1 MGSAPERPGDAL
13 AEVAELLTSPE
24 PPSRN
29 RHFARF
35 AGRRGG
41 RVFRLY
47 RLYRS
52 LAREAAA
59 LAARPGATAELVR
72 ERGGLWL
79 KLSDPSLAYS
89 RRSLVPPELAGF
101 FRARL
106 GQSA

>member
-1 MGSAPERPGDAL
+1 MGNAPDQPGSAL
-13 AEVAELLTSPE
+13 AEVADLLASPE

-59 LAARPGATAELVR
+59 LAARPGAEAKLVR

-101 FRARL
+101 FRQCLEMGA
-106 GQSA
+106 